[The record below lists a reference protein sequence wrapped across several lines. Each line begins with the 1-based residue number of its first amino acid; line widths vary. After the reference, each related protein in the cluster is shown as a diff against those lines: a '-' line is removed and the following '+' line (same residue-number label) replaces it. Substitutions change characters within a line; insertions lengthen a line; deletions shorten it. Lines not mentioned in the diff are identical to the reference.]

1 MDVKE
6 RVLATVRSRLQV
18 PEFVSELRVEAYK
31 RPTTSEVA
39 EAVRLP
45 EHVVHGALVR
55 LCHEDHLVVRGRLF
69 LEDTWL
75 ARA

>member
-1 MDVKE
+1 MDVKA
-6 RVLATVRSRLQV
+6 RVLAAVRSRLQV
-18 PEFVSELRVEAYK
+18 PEFVAEGRRHRYV

-45 EHVVHGALVR
+45 EPVVHRALVS
-55 LCHEDHLVVRGRLF
+55 LCHEDHLVVCGRLF